1 MPDPTATRRQLQS
14 RRRAERSVLR
24 RCGRAVRLVF
34 VDPFL
39 CVGVNPTAILHMTAA
54 VLVGAGLLL
63 SGRVLTIALVGLGV
77 ASFVAGI
84 VVARRDDA
92 DNPSGS

>member
-1 MPDPTATRRQLQS
+1 VKILPNRR
-14 RRRAERSVLR
+14 V
-24 RCGRAVRLVF
+24 VRLVF

-54 VLVGAGLLL
+54 VLVGAGLFL

-84 VVARRDDA
+84 VVARRDGSES
-92 DNPSGS
+92 SGSS

>member
-1 MPDPTATRRQLQS
+1 
-14 RRRAERSVLR
+14 
-24 RCGRAVRLVF
+24 
-34 VDPFL
+34 
-39 CVGVNPTAILHMTAA
+39 MTAA

-84 VVARRDDA
+84 VVARRDGSES
-92 DNPSGS
+92 SGSS

>member
-1 MPDPTATRRQLQS
+1 VRIIPNQR
-14 RRRAERSVLR
+14 V
-24 RCGRAVRLVF
+24 VRLVF

-39 CVGVNPTAILHMTAA
+39 CAGVNPTAILHMTAA

-63 SGRVLTIALVGLGV
+63 SGRVLTIALVGLGM

-84 VVARRDDA
+84 VISRRDDS
-92 DNPSGS
+92 DSPS